1 MKGSSQYSENIVA
14 IIVVTILSFVWS
26 VAVRSMKM
34 FRVFIVILLC
44 SEFMMGG
51 KESTRS
57 SLS

>member
-1 MKGSSQYSENIVA
+1 VKGSSQYSENIVA

>member
-1 MKGSSQYSENIVA
+1 VNGSSQYSENIVA
-14 IIVVTILSFVWS
+14 TMFVTMLSFVWS
-26 VAVRSMKM
+26 VAVKSMKM
-34 FRVFIVILLC
+34 FRVLIVILLC